1 MTVRARN
8 LVIPGLLVASALIA
22 QTALQ
27 RRVEGN
33 TLISTADP
41 SVSLTFD
48 KAFVYAGGQSIDIF
62 KVAGAEQYFF
72 IDAAADRSVRRFYWV
87 QFEHYYP
94 DNTEVYDYS
103 RIPQKPVDLGRLAFM
118 GDVRVK
124 PNYFTM
130 DDRPGSDSMAAA
142 DFLRAKGYRLDG
154 AFVTLRLFHLPD
166 TTKRREL
173 MVIYGEVLPPGVS
186 EGAATAQI
194 TAHAQANVAVR

>member
-1 MTVRARN
+1 VHARN
-8 LVIPGLLVASALIA
+8 FAIPALLVASALIA

-27 RRVEGN
+27 RRVEGS

-41 SVSLTFD
+41 SASLTFGR
-48 KAFVYAGGQSIDIF
+48 AFVYAGGQSIDIF
-62 KVAGAEQYFF
+62 KVAGAEQHFF
-72 IDAAADRSVRRFYWV
+72 IDAAADRSIRRFYWV

-124 PNYFTM
+124 PRYFTM

-142 DFLRAKGYRLDG
+142 DFLRTKGYRLDG
-154 AFVTLRLFHLPD
+154 TFVTLRLFHLPD
-166 TTKRREL
+166 ATKRREL
-173 MVIYGEVLPPGVS
+173 MVIYGEVLSPGAP
-186 EGAATAQI
+186 EGPATAQI
-194 TAHAQANVAVR
+194 KAHAQANVAVR

>member
-1 MTVRARN
+1 MRSRALAIPALLLASTV
-8 LVIPGLLVASALIA
+8 VAQA
-22 QTALQ
+22 ALQ
-27 RRVEGN
+27 RRVDGN
-33 TLISTADP
+33 TLVSTADP
-41 SVSLTFD
+41 SASFTFD

-72 IDAAADRSVRRFYWV
+72 LDAASDRSVRRFYWI

-118 GDVRVK
+118 GDVRVRPK
-124 PNYFTM
+124 YFTM
-130 DDRPGSDSMAAA
+130 DGRPGSDSMAAA

-166 TTKRREL
+166 ATKRREL
-173 MVIYGEVLPPGVS
+173 MVIYGEVLPAGAP
-186 EGAATAQI
+186 EGPATAQI

>member
-1 MTVRARN
+1 MRART
-8 LVIPGLLVASALIA
+8 LAIPVLLLASTLTA
-22 QTALQ
+22 QTVLH
-27 RRVEGN
+27 RRVEGS
-33 TLISTADP
+33 TLISTSDP
-41 SVSLTFD
+41 SASFTFD

-72 IDAAADRSVRRFYWV
+72 IDAAADRSVRRFYWI

-103 RIPQKPVDLGRLAFM
+103 RITQKPVDFGRLAFM

-173 MVIYGEVLPPGVS
+173 MVIYGEVLPTGVS
-186 EGAATAQI
+186 ERAATAQI